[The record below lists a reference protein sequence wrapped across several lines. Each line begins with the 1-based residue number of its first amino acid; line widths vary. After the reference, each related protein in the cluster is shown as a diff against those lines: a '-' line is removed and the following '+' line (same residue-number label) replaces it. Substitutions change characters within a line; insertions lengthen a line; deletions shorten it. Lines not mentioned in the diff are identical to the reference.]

1 MQEVQSYN
9 ANIVL
14 FFRPQKLGV
23 LFSLHQSV
31 FDAIFHFNS
40 TFAPLTQ
47 KKRSRERFRC
57 LKIDFRSSS

>member
-40 TFAPLTQ
+40 TFALLTQ
-47 KKRSRERFRC
+47 KKRNRECFRC
-57 LKIDFRSSS
+57 LKIDSRSSS